1 MVKKQEQT
9 ANEPATIAQ
18 EDEAALITEHGDDTL
33 PPLDTLENAELQR
46 SASDRGPAADPR
58 PWMTV
63 NLSDYSGGP
72 TVHLLRSHK
81 YKQIQIRFDKSQPDE
96 QYLAMLKQ
104 AGWKDRT
111 ESEGVWTKQID
122 PDARWQ
128 SVAQMEQEFKDV
140 ANAIR
145 EAKGMKP
152 VLETRA
158 RA

>member
-1 MVKKQEQT
+1 MARRKDNAPSEADT
-9 ANEPATIAQ
+9 ISRANEDAP
-18 EDEAALITEHGDDTL
+18 LTEHGDDTL
-33 PPLDTLENAELQR
+33 PPLDEGEHESTNR
-46 SASDRGPAADPR
+46 AADPR

-63 NLSDYSGGP
+63 NLSGYNGGP
-72 TVHLLRSHK
+72 SAHLLRSYQ
-81 YKQIQIRFDKSQPDE
+81 YKQLQIRFDHEQPDE
-96 QYLAMLKQ
+96 QYQTMLRR

-128 SVAQMEQEFKDV
+128 SVAQMEQEFKAV

-145 EAKGMKP
+145 RDKGMEP

-158 RA
+158 RG